1 MTHHEDAHQGRRLLL
16 VGVAALVVS
25 SGMGTTTTPPAAR
38 PEVTQRELEGVTL
51 LCTTGGNRATPPACR
66 VVIHTPI
73 R

>member
-16 VGVAALVVS
+16 VGVAVLVVS
-25 SGMGTTTTPPAAR
+25 SGIASTGLASR
-38 PEVTQRELEGVTL
+38 PHVTQHELGTVTL
-51 LCTTGGNRATPPACR
+51 LCTTGPSRATTTPECR